1 MKDEVKI
8 LICDDNIA
16 VHESIRA
23 YLTVEGMDSISVYNG
38 EDALNVIGSMTID
51 LMVLDIMLPGLFGTD
66 VCKKIRETSDLP
78 ILMLSARG
86 EEYDRILGLEIGA
99 DDYLTK
105 PFSPR
110 EVVTRI
116 KTILR
121 RVNPQK
127 KTIREYSIGNFS
139 IDLERYEAK
148 VGDESVDLTP
158 KEIKLLVKL
167 IDHQSRVMSREE
179 LLVLVFGYDY
189 QGDMRAIDTLIK
201 RIRKKLEG
209 KESGFCIT
217 SVYGVGY
224 KVEVTT

>member
-1 MKDEVKI
+1 MSKQLCI

-23 YLTVEGMDSISVYNG
+23 YLTSEGMDSISVYNG
-38 EDALNVIGSMTID
+38 EDALNIIRSKTID
-51 LMVLDIMLPGLFGTD
+51 LIVLDIMLPGLFGTD

-86 EEYDRILGLEIGA
+86 EEYDRILGLELGA

-121 RVNPQK
+121 RVNTPK
-127 KTIREYSIGNFS
+127 KTFGEYRVGNF
-139 IDLERYEAK
+139 IVDVEKYEASNQ
-148 VGDESVDLTP
+148 GDSIDLTP
-158 KEIKLLVKL
+158 KEIKLLSKL
-167 IDHQSRVMSREE
+167 IENLGRAMSREE
-179 LLVLVFGYDY
+179 LLMLVFGYDY
-189 QGDMRAIDTLIK
+189 QGDTRAIDTLVK
-201 RIRKKLEG
+201 RIRRKIEG
-209 KESGFCIT
+209 IDTGFVIS

-224 KVEVTT
+224 KVEVLK